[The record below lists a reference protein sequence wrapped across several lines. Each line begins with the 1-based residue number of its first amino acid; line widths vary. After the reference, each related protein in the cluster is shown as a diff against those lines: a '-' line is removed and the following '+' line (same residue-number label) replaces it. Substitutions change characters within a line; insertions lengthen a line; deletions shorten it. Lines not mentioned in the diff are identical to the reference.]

1 LITGRA
7 GEGADPD
14 WIRRPCV
21 FAAWSTDRKG
31 EWIVQRILVPHL
43 EWQDPEALGRF
54 MAAAVAGHG
63 ATVRCMHVRPIPSS
77 RQGKWGRIVATAEQE
92 MERFRARAVDEL
104 KIVEALLPGI
114 PVETVVRFGDAKQEI
129 LIDAEAWSAD
139 LIAIMAGN
147 GGRAVARRVVRRGAA
162 PVMLYQ
168 PPTPSRSD
176 VFLRGL
182 EWVVAKGLS
191 GTEVIGLG
199 GRS

>member
-1 LITGRA
+1 MSGPSPARA
-7 GEGADPD
+7 RANGVASS
-14 WIRRPCV
+14 RRP
-21 FAAWSTDRKG
+21 SK
-31 EWIVQRILVPHL
+31 
-43 EWQDPEALGRF
+43 
-54 MAAAVAGHG
+54 
-63 ATVRCMHVRPIPSS
+63 
-77 RQGKWGRIVATAEQE
+77 KWNA
-92 MERFRARAVDEL
+92 FRARAVDEL

-114 PVETVVRFGDAKQEI
+114 AVETVVRFGDAKQEI
-129 LIDAEAWSAD
+129 LIEAEAWSAD

-199 GRS
+199 GRY